1 MTFIQC
7 QNIVKTYGQGPSM
20 VTAIDRISFDLHAG
34 EFIAISGESGAGK
47 STLLSVM
54 GAMNTP
60 ESGHYLVDEIDVYG
74 LPMEKQADFRREYLG
89 FVFQSFHL
97 IPYLSVVEN
106 VMLPLTAMPISSRKK
121 RDMAMAALTWVGME
135 GKRDRLPN
143 QISGG
148 EMERVAIARAIVNNP
163 PILLADEPTGN
174 LDSKNSQVVMALLQ
188 RLNEDGT
195 TVIMVTHS
203 AACAGYAERKLH
215 MSDGRLTESSQ
226 RIGEGSNSE
235 VKAA

>member
-1 MTFIQC
+1 MSFIQC
-7 QNIVKTYGQGPSM
+7 QNIVKTYGQGPST
-20 VTAIDRISFDLHAG
+20 VTAIDHISFDLQAG
-34 EFIAISGESGAGK
+34 EFVAIMGESGAGK

-74 LPMEKQADFRREYLG
+74 LHMEKQADFRREYLG

-97 IPYLSVVEN
+97 IPYLNVVEN
-106 VMLPLTAMPISSRKK
+106 VMLPLTAIPIPSREKI
-121 RDMAMAALTWVGME
+121 DMAMTSLTWVGME
-135 GKRDRLPN
+135 DKRDRLPN

-174 LDSKNSQVVMALLQ
+174 LDSKNSQVVMSLLQ
-188 RLNEDGT
+188 RLNQEGT

-203 AACAGYAERKLH
+203 AACAEYAQRILQ
-215 MSDGRLTESSQ
+215 MSDGRITDTGQ
-226 RIGEGSNSE
+226 RNGKMRSE
-235 VKAA
+235 IKAA

>member
-1 MTFIQC
+1 MSFLQC
-7 QNIVKTYGQGPSM
+7 ENIVKTYGHGPAQ
-20 VTAIDRISFDLHAG
+20 VTALDQITFHLHAG
-34 EFIAISGESGAGK
+34 EFVAIMGESGAGK

-60 ESGHYLVDEIDVYG
+60 EAGRYLVDGIDVYG
-74 LPMEKQADFRREYLG
+74 LPLEKQADFRREYLG

-97 IPYLSVVEN
+97 IPYLNVVEN
-106 VMLPLTAMPISSRKK
+106 VMLPLTAAVIPSRDKK
-121 RDMAMAALTWVGME
+121 EMAMESLAWVGME
-135 GKRDRLPN
+135 NKNARLPN

-174 LDSKNSQVVMALLQ
+174 LDSKNSRVVMDLLQ
-188 RLNEDGT
+188 RLHQDGT

-203 AACAGYAERKLH
+203 AGCAEFAQRTLY
-215 MSDGRLTESSQ
+215 MFDGRITNASQ
-226 RIGEGSNSE
+226 ANGKARSE
-235 VKAA
+235 IKAA